1 LQTLRRRPKNFKMAS
16 RLVGVVLVSTRRVGA
31 AAIFAAVYAVLNLI
45 PVSPLI
51 GPSGRFLFL
60 GNIFSPLAGMILGP
74 LTGGFAMLV
83 GTFLSVALG
92 KPLSFDGLDFIPAVV
107 SAVTAGFAMSGRVR
121 WSVTLSFG
129 LFAIFSADPLSPKFI
144 EVGSVP
150 VPYLWMHLLSV
161 AVILVVVTIGTR
173 RASFPKGIF
182 IAATVFLST
191 MNAHVAGGIMYENV
205 LVRINGTVSPSA
217 IAGFWNVIFFVYPL
231 ERAFFTVAGS
241 ILAIAV
247 MRALPK
253 QTIQTL
259 AGESSATDSH

>member
-1 LQTLRRRPKNFKMAS
+1 MVT
-16 RLVGVVLVSTRRVGA
+16 TRRVGA
-31 AAIFAAVYAVLNLI
+31 AAIFAAIYAVLNII
-45 PVSPLI
+45 PVSPLL

-74 LTGGFAMLV
+74 LTGGLAVLV

-92 KPLSFDGLDFIPAVV
+92 RPLGFDGLDFIPAVV
-107 SAVTAGFAMSGRVR
+107 AAVTAGFAMSGRVS

-129 LFAIFSADPLSPKFI
+129 LFAIFSADSLSPKFI
-144 EVGSVP
+144 EVGNAP

-161 AVILVVVTIGTR
+161 AVLLVVVAIRSRSG
-173 RASFPKGIF
+173 SFPNGIF
-182 IAATVFLST
+182 IAATVFISI

-205 LVRINGTVSPSA
+205 LVRINGTLSPGA
-217 IAGFWNVIFFVYPL
+217 LAGIWNLVFFVYPV
-231 ERAFFTVAGS
+231 ERAFFTAVGS
-241 ILAIAV
+241 ILAISV

-259 AGESSATDSH
+259 SGGSSSTDKS